1 MTSTRLAVGQMTATD
16 DIEQNFRACERLCA
30 QAAKAD
36 AATLVL
42 PECFAFLGRG
52 DGDLIRMMQPLDGPL
67 FSRFKD
73 LAIAHQLEIC
83 FGGFP
88 ERHTDT
94 HGYNAHA
101 VVGIDG
107 AIRSV
112 YRKIHLYDVVLPS
125 LTLRESAATSAG
137 ADLVIDDSA
146 VGRLGLTVC
155 YDLRFPELY
164 RALAARGADVLLVPA
179 AFTLT
184 TGKEHWEVLL
194 RARAIENQC
203 YVAAAAQTGRHNE
216 KRESYGHA
224 MVIDPWGTVVAQC
237 RDGEGIAVSEI
248 DRDFL
253 MNIRARVPVW
263 QHRRPDLYGGPPKG

>member
-16 DIEQNFRACERLCA
+16 DIEQNFRACERLCV
-30 QAAKAD
+30 QAAKAG

-67 FSRFKD
+67 FSRFRD
-73 LAIAHQLEIC
+73 LAITHQLEIC

-88 ERHTDT
+88 EKHTDT
-94 HGYNAHA
+94 HAYNAHV
-101 VVGIDG
+101 VVGTDG
-107 AIRSV
+107 VIRSV

-137 ADLVIDDSA
+137 SDLVIDDSA

-164 RALAARGADVLLVPA
+164 RALAARGAEVLLVPA

-224 MVIDPWGTVVAQC
+224 MIIDPWGTVVAQC
-237 RDGEGIAVSEI
+237 RDGEGIAVCDI
-248 DRDFL
+248 DRAFL
-253 MNIRARVPVW
+253 ESIRARVPVW

>member
-1 MTSTRLAVGQMTATD
+1 MPNTRLAVGQMTATD
-16 DIEQNFRACERLCA
+16 DIDRNFDACERLCV
-30 QAAKAD
+30 AATKAG

-52 DGDLIRMMQPLDGPL
+52 DGDLVRMMQGLDGPI
-67 FSRFKD
+67 FTRFQA
-73 LAIAHQLEIC
+73 LAKAHELEVC

-88 ERHTDT
+88 EQHTAT
-94 HGYNAHA
+94 HAWNAH
-101 VVGIDG
+101 VVVDAAG

-112 YRKIHLYDVVLPS
+112 YRKIHLFDVVLPS

-137 ADLVIDDSA
+137 SDLVIDDSA

-164 RALAARGADVLLVPA
+164 RALAARGAEVLLVPA

-224 MVIDPWGTVVAQC
+224 MIIDPWGTVVAQC
-237 RDGEGIAVSEI
+237 RDGEGVAVADI
-248 DRDFL
+248 DSAWL
-253 MNIRARVPVW
+253 KGIRARVPVW
-263 QHRRPDLYGGPPKG
+263 QHRRPDLYGGPSTS